1 MKKTRR
7 IATRLSAVFLMVV
20 CVMTVI
26 IATPITS
33 SAILADED
41 MLCYGFSISGLS
53 TPKIDEEIDKDVSI
67 NISGATVNRVRWY
80 QYNLENP
87 EYYGEMLSSDIFTRG
102 MGYRVTIDVSANDG
116 YVFGSY
122 LYLYVNGSSV
132 NTYELAKD
140 RKSVKITVDYGELC
154 TYINYINASFLEAP
168 TYNQPLDTALVTGD
182 GFNVVSQGWYNE
194 NGVKYSDGAIVSSL
208 GNYYEYRLVVKSK
221 FGYKFNSKGSFN
233 SYINGYS
240 VNDYTLS
247 EDRETLT
254 ITKVFAVQRAEVQK
268 FDVEVTAPISGARPN
283 YTASS
288 NTINVDS
295 SYNDSSFTNGVAW
308 YEKTTGR
315 KLASDETFVEGKIYT
330 VKVKVICGEQYE
342 FKAGTSNANYTIN
355 GQASTYTYFESQ
367 PRVIFIETDFR
378 VPETIGRVAL
388 NGEIKPVAGEKP
400 NYNVTA
406 STSGVEVTN
415 VFWYKIN
422 GSSSEQINSS
432 YTFQLGEHYQ
442 ILVKYRVTG
451 DKTLDYNEA
460 RDKLG
465 YIVTCGDYTFTINKY
480 ATDNDATEGTA
491 YLALSCD
498 NEIIGQVD
506 ISIDPPT
513 PGSKPNFSA
522 TAASS
527 SYYPADGI
535 YSGTIN
541 GVVWYDITSGFE
553 ALGENDSFIPNH
565 TYRLIV
571 YLQAKSGNSF
581 AYIQNVGNVVIGSI
595 NGIEAEASMVTEAHN
610 TMCVFIDFTCPK
622 EELHRLDLTI
632 SVPVVGEKPDY
643 SGISTDKVI
652 SNPQYTSS
660 TPGAENGVVWHES
673 DEYGLALGKD
683 DLIRPNT
690 KIEFLTALNPTDSY
704 TFADDLVVYINGK
717 PVDYF
722 FLIGDSL
729 VVGIELT
736 PKTCDACI
744 LELVRGTAPTC
755 TEEGTEHSYRCT
767 KCGQNYKD
775 NKGEEPIYK
784 GDEWGSVPALGHRY
798 GNAVEHLAFDDGHL
812 ATCLECGAEGRVDCT
827 IIEREIPGP
836 SQYSRLDAVVSSC
849 SECKR
854 VYSVYVEEWAC
865 DHEMGDWTP
874 IKSLGEHT
882 GVHFRSCPC
891 GLNRIEDECS
901 NRIVFVKGPY
911 NGIERDVMLYIC
923 EHCDGEITVPA
934 DLGQEGY
941 LENYTDVE
949 SNLVFDFSH
958 SDMII
963 HPNVTIN
970 VAIGNEQALPDGLQE
985 DIYYKFGDN
994 TSYYAWYNVM
1004 VTYDYMDMTYPV
1016 VPAGKYTITMDAPIE
1031 IQEHKTV
1038 RVCIVSDEFKLLKV
1052 VEIERNENTIT
1063 FETDR
1068 FGHIVVVGDEDPMYI
1083 LTYQLKGG
1091 GQGTQVGDMFYP
1103 GDSFDLEDCTLI
1115 PDEGFR
1121 FKCWEIDGVEYNPG
1135 DTIIVNK
1142 DTYVYTVWERIPE
1155 EVHQHSYVDGVC
1167 ECGAWDPD
1175 YEPEAPVNPDPK
1187 PDDPT
1192 DPDDPKPD
1200 DPKPDDPTDPD
1211 GNEPEEKDHS
1221 ECKANGWVRFWTAI
1235 GNFFRMIFGMP
1246 KLCVCGEELN

>member
-53 TPKIDEEIDKDVSI
+53 TPKIDEKIDKDVSI

-132 NTYELAKD
+132 NTYELAND

-240 VNDYTLS
+240 ANDYTLS

-315 KLASDETFVEGKIYT
+315 KLALDEIFVEGKIYT

-432 YTFQLGEHYQ
+432 YTFKLGEHYQ

-465 YIVTCGDYTFTINKY
+465 YTVTCGDYTFTINKY

-513 PGSKPNFSA
+513 PGSKPDFSA

-553 ALGENDSFIPNH
+553 ALGANDSFIPGH

-581 AYIQNVGNVVIGSI
+581 AYIQNAGNVVIGSI
-595 NGIEAEASMVTEAHN
+595 NGIEAEASMVTSAKD
-610 TMCVFIDFTCPK
+610 TMSIFVDFECPK
-622 EELHRLDLTI
+622 VVVNRLDVTI
-632 SVPVVGEKPDY
+632 TAPVVGEKPEYTGVKADTFY
-643 SGISTDKVI
+643 SNSDLALQNPNQKNGIIWTDSGKDGFEYGENDSFRPNNKI
-652 SNPQYTSS
+652 TLIMALSPAEGYTFGETSS
-660 TPGAENGVVWHES
+660 FE
-673 DEYGLALGKD
+673 
-683 DLIRPNT
+683 
-690 KIEFLTALNPTDSY
+690 
-704 TFADDLVVYINGK
+704 VYINGEK
-717 PVDYF
+717 AVIF
-722 FLIGDSL
+722 KFGDSVL
-729 VVGIELT
+729 VTFEFT
-736 PKTCDACI
+736 PKTCDACS

-755 TEEGTEHSYRCT
+755 TEEGIAHSYRCT

-775 NKGEEPIYK
+775 NKGEEPIYA
-784 GDEWGSVPALGHRY
+784 GDNWGSVPALGHRY

-827 IIEREIPGP
+827 IIEREISGP
-836 SQYSRLDAVVSSC
+836 SQYSRLDAVVSFC

-970 VAIGNEQALPDGLQE
+970 VAIGNEQALPDGLAE

-994 TSYYAWYNVM
+994 TTRYNSGI
-1004 VTYDYMDMTYPV
+1004 
-1016 VPAGKYTITMDAPIE
+1016 PAVAARRRFRCPRAAPLPD
-1031 IQEHKTV
+1031 
-1038 RVCIVSDEFKLLKV
+1038 R
-1052 VEIERNENTIT
+1052 ER
-1063 FETDR
+1063 
-1068 FGHIVVVGDEDPMYI
+1068 
-1083 LTYQLKGG
+1083 
-1091 GQGTQVGDMFYP
+1091 
-1103 GDSFDLEDCTLI
+1103 
-1115 PDEGFR
+1115 
-1121 FKCWEIDGVEYNPG
+1121 
-1135 DTIIVNK
+1135 
-1142 DTYVYTVWERIPE
+1142 
-1155 EVHQHSYVDGVC
+1155 
-1167 ECGAWDPD
+1167 
-1175 YEPEAPVNPDPK
+1175 
-1187 PDDPT
+1187 
-1192 DPDDPKPD
+1192 
-1200 DPKPDDPTDPD
+1200 
-1211 GNEPEEKDHS
+1211 
-1221 ECKANGWVRFWTAI
+1221 
-1235 GNFFRMIFGMP
+1235 
-1246 KLCVCGEELN
+1246 